1 MHHGMISGIVATS
14 TLISYVQDYSNQEYI
29 NLWDDSNTDPVIVW
43 QQKIDFNLTLI
54 IKVRFHF

>member
-1 MHHGMISGIVATS
+1 MHHGMISGIVATF
-14 TLISYVQDYSNQEYI
+14 TLIFCVQDYTDLEYF

-54 IKVRFHF
+54 MLVKFHF